1 MCFVSLIIPLT
12 DTELSHSVFVH
23 RYRDLDPII
32 RAECVRA
39 VGLWFRKY
47 PKYFFEADH
56 ILYVAWVLSDSNSH
70 VRLEAV
76 KALSGIYEQVDY
88 IGLLNH
94 FTERFKSR
102 LIEMATSD
110 TELSIRVAVIQVL
123 GAIDN
128 HFLVTEEREKLCLLL
143 FDEEPK
149 VRKAVSQFVRNVWEE
164 TEGEELSKRHKPS
177 DKDQERIGMKVLA
190 ALLVKWGR
198 ALDNLSGD
206 ADESEMGDGGTD
218 DTVNG
223 PVRHANRRK
232 EVLGLVGAESRGRV
246 ALAVEALWDEVEVI
260 SDWELLLDILLLD
273 HSASG
278 EDSQLNSTP
287 RAKSRSNGKKRNDD
301 FVVDEAW
308 RLEEVEESILL
319 EVLVAV
325 LRKTKEESAGAKKVH
340 IYISFMFFANI
351 TTQGGEENVSNDIT
365 RALIKGLPRLFI
377 KHQTDQNRISDVLLL
392 PTLMNLDLYLEM
404 RMITVSF
411 VTSPIPFL
419 IQHYSR
425 HIPVYGMML
434 SNNSSHTLQSRS
446 YPVQ

>member
-1 MCFVSLIIPLT
+1 MIGTFRFTNNSI
-12 DTELSHSVFVH
+12 DNELSHSVFVH
-23 RYRDLDPII
+23 RYRDLDPNI

-47 PKYFFEADH
+47 PKHFFEADH
-56 ILYVAWVLSDSNSH
+56 ILYIAWVLSDSNSH

-123 GAIDN
+123 GAIDG

-149 VRKAVSQFVRNVWEE
+149 ARKAVSQFVRDVWEE
-164 TEGEELSKRHKPS
+164 AVAEELSERHKPT
-177 DKDQERIGMKVLA
+177 DKDQERIGLKVLA
-190 ALLVKWGR
+190 ALLVKWSK
-198 ALDNLSGD
+198 ALDNLFGD
-206 ADESEMGDGGTD
+206 ADESELGDGPGSD
-218 DTVNG
+218 NIVDG
-223 PVRHANRRK
+223 PVRNANQRK
-232 EVLGLVGAESRGRV
+232 EVLGLVGTEGRGRV
-246 ALAVEALWDEVEVI
+246 ALAVEALWDEVEAI

-278 EDSQLNSTP
+278 EESQVNSAP
-287 RAKSRSNGKKRNDD
+287 RTKSKTNGQKRNDD

-325 LRKTKEESAGAKKVH
+325 LRKTKAESAGVKKVR
-340 IYISFMFFANI
+340 IC
-351 TTQGGEENVSNDIT
+351 
-365 RALIKGLPRLFI
+365 ALFLLF
-377 KHQTDQNRISDVLLL
+377 R
-392 PTLMNLDLYLEM
+392 
-404 RMITVSF
+404 
-411 VTSPIPFL
+411 
-419 IQHYSR
+419 
-425 HIPVYGMML
+425 
-434 SNNSSHTLQSRS
+434 
-446 YPVQ
+446 

>member
-1 MCFVSLIIPLT
+1 MDTLQQWVVSMSSSQIRSFRHTATVIALEAETALCDVAAAVEKEAVVVARQREGEKKRKGSKGGNVRDKELEKKAHEISKKQKKLATFIKELVDRYASFT
-12 DTELSHSVFVH
+12 DNSIDVELSHSVFVH
-23 RYRDLDPII
+23 RYRDLDPNI

-47 PKYFFEADH
+47 PKHFFEADH

-102 LIEMATSD
+102 LIEMATAD

-123 GAIDN
+123 GAIEN

-149 VRKAVSQFVRNVWEE
+149 VRKAVSHFVRDVWEE
-164 TEGEELSKRHKPS
+164 AVGDELSERHKPT
-177 DKDQERIGMKVLA
+177 DKDQERIGLKLLA
-190 ALLVKWGR
+190 ALLVKWTK

-206 ADESEMGDGGTD
+206 ADESELGDGPGND
-218 DTVNG
+218 DTVDG
-223 PVRHANRRK
+223 PVRRANQRK

-246 ALAVEALWDEVEVI
+246 ALAVEALWDEVDTI

-278 EDSQLNSTP
+278 EDSQANLTSRP
-287 RAKSRSNGKKRNDD
+287 KSKANGKKRNVD

-308 RLEEVEESILL
+308 RLEEDEESILL

-325 LRKTKEESAGAKKVH
+325 LRKTKEESASAKKVH
-340 IYISFMFFANI
+340 ICA
-351 TTQGGEENVSNDIT
+351 
-365 RALIKGLPRLFI
+365 
-377 KHQTDQNRISDVLLL
+377 LLL
-392 PTLMNLDLYLEM
+392 L
-404 RMITVSF
+404 F
-411 VTSPIPFL
+411 C
-419 IQHYSR
+419 
-425 HIPVYGMML
+425 
-434 SNNSSHTLQSRS
+434 
-446 YPVQ
+446 

>member
-1 MCFVSLIIPLT
+1 MIGTVRFFHDFLNS
-12 DTELSHSVFVH
+12 ELSHSVFVH
-23 RYRDLDPII
+23 RYRDLDPNI

-47 PKYFFEADH
+47 PKHFFEADH

-149 VRKAVSQFVRNVWEE
+149 VRKAVSHFVRDVWEE
-164 TEGEELSKRHKPS
+164 AVGEELSERHKRT
-177 DKDQERIGMKVLA
+177 DKDQERIGLKLLA
-190 ALLVKWGR
+190 ALLVKWSKV
-198 ALDNLSGD
+198 LDNLSGD
-206 ADESEMGDGGTD
+206 ADESELGDGPGSGD
-218 DTVNG
+218 IVDG
-223 PVRHANRRK
+223 PVRPANRRK
-232 EVLGLVGAESRGRV
+232 EVLGLVGTESRGRV
-246 ALAVEALWDEVEVI
+246 ALAVEALWDEVDTI

-273 HSASG
+273 HSASD
-278 EDSQLNSTP
+278 EDSQVKSTP
-287 RAKSRSNGKKRNDD
+287 RPKGRINGKKRNDD

-325 LRKTKEESAGAKKVH
+325 LRKTKEQSAASAKKVH
-340 IYISFMFFANI
+340 ICVLFF
-351 TTQGGEENVSNDIT
+351 
-365 RALIKGLPRLFI
+365 
-377 KHQTDQNRISDVLLL
+377 LL
-392 PTLMNLDLYLEM
+392 
-404 RMITVSF
+404 R
-411 VTSPIPFL
+411 
-419 IQHYSR
+419 
-425 HIPVYGMML
+425 
-434 SNNSSHTLQSRS
+434 
-446 YPVQ
+446 